1 MRQDM
6 KRKNI
11 AYTHYLP
18 KVDYKDTKRSWFTH
32 DGTAYSVVE
41 APSHVFSAAVLARYP
56 KWKYSDGHMAVLKQ
70 DDIGYHE
77 RWWLLCC
84 LADNK
89 HGLALYGSREQAER
103 VCAEQ
108 MVAG

>member
-1 MRQDM
+1 M

-18 KVDYKDTKRSWFTH
+18 KVDYKDTKRLWFTYA
-32 DGTAYSVVE
+32 GKAYPVIS
-41 APSHVFSAAVLARYP
+41 APASVFSAAVLARYP

-70 DDIGYHE
+70 DEIGYHE

-89 HGLALYGSREQAER
+89 SKLTLYNSKEQAEQA
-103 VCAEQ
+103 CTEQ
-108 MVAG
+108 VAG